1 MPSVKAAKPRPFPFV
16 RRLPAAF
23 RSEKFGA
30 ISGVM
35 DLFDYGG
42 GRPCTS
48 GHAFLRLADG
58 SPFYDGSVSLLNGGV
73 VIESLKKNGRP
84 AKTNRDVA
92 VFLATEFFIEKK
104 MREAPDRKPLRKDA
118 YIKVHELWEE
128 KSYPFIPDV
137 DAPKALN
144 SRGKK
149 EIDKADPFGRMS
161 YITHDG
167 LDGVFVHM
175 QKGCRVETWPCNE
188 IVVSGPCW
196 VWRYGDENAA
206 FYPASQEAVRLCLKN
221 DVDVQNIV
229 SQLRPNAAESVNTS
243 DTVCT

>member
-1 MPSVKAAKPRPFPFV
+1 MPCSKALKPRPVPLA
-16 RRLPAAF
+16 RRLSAAF
-23 RSEKFGA
+23 HTERFGA
-30 ISGVM
+30 ISGVL
-35 DLFDYGG
+35 DVLDYGRG
-42 GRPCTS
+42 TPCTS

-73 VIESLKKNGRP
+73 VIESLKRNGRP
-84 AKTNRDVA
+84 AKTNRDVG
-92 VFLATEFFIEKK
+92 VHLATEFFIEK
-104 MREAPDRKPLRKDA
+104 RLRDAPDRKPLRKEA
-118 YIKVHELWEE
+118 YSDVYELW
-128 KSYPFIPDV
+128 KGKTYPSIPDV

-206 FYPASQEAVRLCLKN
+206 FYPASQEAARLCLKN
-221 DVDVQNIV
+221 DVDAQDIV
-229 SQLRPNAAESVNTS
+229 SQLRPNAAESANTS